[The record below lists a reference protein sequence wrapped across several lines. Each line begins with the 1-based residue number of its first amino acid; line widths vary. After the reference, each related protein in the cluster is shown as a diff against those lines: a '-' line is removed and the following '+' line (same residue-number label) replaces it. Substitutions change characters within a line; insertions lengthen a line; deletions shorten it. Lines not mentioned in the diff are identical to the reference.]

1 MNMTKEKKIFLI
13 GLVIGFMMGIIS
25 LLLFNDTSFIV
36 GGLAI
41 VVIGF
46 SLLYY
51 IIQVRKN

>member
-1 MNMTKEKKIFLI
+1 MTKEKKIFLI